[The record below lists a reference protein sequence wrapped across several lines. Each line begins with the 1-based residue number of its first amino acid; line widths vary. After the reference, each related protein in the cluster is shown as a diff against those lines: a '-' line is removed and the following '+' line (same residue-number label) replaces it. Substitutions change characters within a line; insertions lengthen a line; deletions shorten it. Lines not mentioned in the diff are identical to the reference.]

1 MVQSNRVIAARDVV
15 LERRGDLDQTFGNGG
30 LIIEREKKKWLKKMS
45 LKEI

>member
-30 LIIEREKKKWLKKMS
+30 LIIEREKKWLKKMS